1 MNARGRIFCALWLA
15 LIVLLGAQFSSIAG
29 AQGGPTLI
37 PVDSVVLQENDSV
50 FIGMVG
56 GFAVSGAGR
65 YFVADRRNA
74 KVLEFSAD
82 GKYVKAFG
90 RRGRGPG
97 EFIEPDPVALDGD
110 SLLIVF
116 GRPNLHVFD
125 LRSGDLRWQR
135 APGAGIPE
143 VLVVHDGRIFSN
155 AVIGREPNR
164 RTSLAVVAEAH
175 DVVAYGGP
183 LPAPLGESPTI
194 DRMYGFL
201 AFALWGADSVAVAFA
216 GASDWIFLGRFGA
229 PSTYDSIGVAPGSR
243 RGGPTAALLKRIVT
257 TPDLVTPHEYYAPSV
272 PWALGRLS
280 GGLIGYVTFDLDAS
294 VLISSKRTTGVIRAS
309 VVDARSRQ
317 SCSDVLIP
325 VPRDPQPRALFRA
338 DTLFVISQEE
348 TKDLQPRTIVRKYRL
363 GTASCKWAPS
373 PRE

>member
-1 MNARGRIFCALWLA
+1 MNARGGIPCARRLA
-15 LIVLLGAQFSSIAG
+15 LAVLLCAQFSAVAG

-37 PVDSVVLQENDSV
+37 PIDSVVFRENDSV
-50 FIGMVG
+50 FVGSVG
-56 GFAVSGAGR
+56 GFAVSGAGQ
-65 YFVADRRNA
+65 YFVADRRNY

-82 GKYVKAFG
+82 GQFIKAFG

-97 EFIEPDPVALDGD
+97 EFTDPSAVALDGD

-125 LRSGDLRWQR
+125 VRSGDLRWQR
-135 APGAGIPE
+135 APGAGVPS
-143 VLVVHDGRIFSN
+143 VLVVHAGRIFSN
-155 AVIGREPNR
+155 AVVTREPSR

-175 DVVAYGGP
+175 DAVAYGGP
-183 LPAPLGESPTI
+183 LPAPLGESRTI

-201 AFALWGADSVAVAFA
+201 QFALWGTDSVAVAFA

-229 PSTYDSIGVAPGSR
+229 PSTYDSIRVAPGFR
-243 RGGPTAALLKRIVT
+243 RGGPTAGLLKRIVS
-257 TPDLVTPHEYYAPSV
+257 TPDLVKPEETYALSA

-280 GGLIGYVTFDLDAS
+280 RGLIGYVTFDRDAS
-294 VLISSKRTTGVIRAS
+294 VVSRMTGEIHAS
-309 VVDARSRQ
+309 VIDARSRQ

-325 VPRDPQPRALFRA
+325 VPSDPQPRALFRA
-338 DTLFVISQEE
+338 DTLFVLSQEE

-363 GTASCKWAPS
+363 GIAQCKWVPS
-373 PRE
+373 PQE